1 MMDLKS
7 SMFVS
12 ASGMKAQ
19 GERIKLISQNIANSD
34 STAQTPGGE
43 PFRRKVLTFKN
54 YLDRGVDARVV
65 KVDKIGSDKSD
76 FELKYDPGHP
86 AANADGFVMMPNVNT
101 MIEMA
106 DMREAQRSYEA
117 NLSVIDISR
126 TLMMRTIQIL
136 RG

>member
-7 SMFVS
+7 SMLVS

-54 YLDRGVDARVV
+54 FLDRNADARVV

-76 FELKYDPGHP
+76 FELRYDPGHP
-86 AANADGFVMMPNVNT
+86 AANADGYVLMPNVNT

>member
-12 ASGMKAQ
+12 AAGMKAQ

-54 YLDRGVDARVV
+54 YLDRNVDARIV

-76 FELKYDPGHP
+76 FELRYDPGHP
-86 AANADGFVMMPNVNT
+86 AANGDGYVLMPNVNT
-101 MIEMA
+101 MIEMG

>member
-7 SMFVS
+7 SMMVS

-54 YLDRGVDARVV
+54 FLDRNADARVV

-76 FELKYDPGHP
+76 FELRYDPGHP
-86 AANADGFVMMPNVNT
+86 AANSDGYVLMPNVNT
-101 MIEMA
+101 MVEMA

>member
-12 ASGMKAQ
+12 AAGMKAQ
-19 GERIKLISQNIANSD
+19 GERIKMISQNIANSD

-54 YLDRGVDARVV
+54 YLDRNVDARVV

-76 FELKYDPGHP
+76 FELRYDPGHP
-86 AANADGFVMMPNVNT
+86 AANADGYVLMPNVNT

>member
-7 SMFVS
+7 SMLVS

-54 YLDRGVDARVV
+54 FLDRNADARVV

-76 FELKYDPGHP
+76 FELRYDPGHP
-86 AANADGFVMMPNVNT
+86 AANSDGYVLMPNVNT
-101 MIEMA
+101 MVEMA

>member
-54 YLDRGVDARVV
+54 YLDRGVAARVV

-76 FELKYDPGHP
+76 FELRYDPGHP
-86 AANADGFVMMPNVNT
+86 AANSDGYVMMPNVNT
-101 MIEMA
+101 MVEMA

>member
-7 SMFVS
+7 SMFIS

-19 GERIKLISQNIANSD
+19 GERIKLISQNVANAD

-43 PFRRKVLTFKN
+43 PFRRKVLTFRN
-54 YLDRGVDARVV
+54 YLDRNVDARMV

-76 FELKYDPGHP
+76 FQLRFDPGHP
-86 AANADGFVMMPNVNT
+86 AANADGYVMMPNVNM
-101 MIEMA
+101 MIEMG

>member
-7 SMFVS
+7 SMLVS

-54 YLDRGVDARVV
+54 YLDRGADAKMV

-76 FELKYDPGHP
+76 FELRYDPGHP
-86 AANADGFVMMPNVNT
+86 AANADGYVLMPNVNN

-126 TLMMRTIQIL
+126 TLLMRTIQIL

>member
-12 ASGMKAQ
+12 AAGMKAQ

-54 YLDRGVDARVV
+54 YLDRNVDARVV

-76 FELKYDPGHP
+76 FELRYDPGHP
-86 AANADGFVMMPNVNT
+86 AANADGYVMMPNVNT

>member
-54 YLDRGVDARVV
+54 FLDRNVDARVV

-86 AANADGFVMMPNVNT
+86 AANADGYVLMPNVNT

>member
-12 ASGMKAQ
+12 AAGMKAQ

-54 YLDRGVDARVV
+54 YLDRNVDARVV

-76 FELKYDPGHP
+76 FELRYDPGHP
-86 AANADGFVMMPNVNT
+86 AANADGYVMMPNVNT
-101 MIEMA
+101 MIEMT

>member
-7 SMFVS
+7 TMFVS
-12 ASGMKAQ
+12 AAGMKAQ

-54 YLDRGVDARVV
+54 YLDRDVDARLV

-76 FELKYDPGHP
+76 FELRYDPGHP
-86 AANADGFVMMPNVNT
+86 AANADGYVLMPNVNT
-101 MIEMA
+101 MVEMA

-126 TLMMRTIQIL
+126 TLMLRTIQIL

>member
-12 ASGMKAQ
+12 AAGMKAQ

-54 YLDRGVDARVV
+54 YLDRNVDARVV

-76 FELKYDPGHP
+76 FELRYDPGHP
-86 AANADGFVMMPNVNT
+86 AANADGYVLMPNVNT

>member
-12 ASGMKAQ
+12 AAGMKAQ

-54 YLDRGVDARVV
+54 YLDRNVDARVV

-76 FELKYDPGHP
+76 FELRYDPGHP
-86 AANADGFVMMPNVNT
+86 AANADGYVLMPNVNT
-101 MIEMA
+101 MIEMS

>member
-12 ASGMKAQ
+12 AAGMKAQ

-54 YLDRGVDARVV
+54 YLDRNVDARVV

-76 FELKYDPGHP
+76 FEMRYDPGHP
-86 AANADGFVMMPNVNT
+86 AANADGYVLMPNVNT

>member
-12 ASGMKAQ
+12 AAGMKAQ

-54 YLDRGVDARVV
+54 FLDRNVDARVV

-76 FELKYDPGHP
+76 FELRYDPGHP
-86 AANADGFVMMPNVNT
+86 AANADGYVLMPNVNT

>member
-1 MMDLKS
+1 MNLKA
-7 SMFVS
+7 SMLVS

-19 GERIKLISQNIANSD
+19 GERLKIISQNLANAD
-34 STAQTPGGE
+34 STSQTPGGE
-43 PFRRKVLTFKN
+43 PYRRKVISFRNL
-54 YLDRGVDARVV
+54 VDKAADAQMV
-65 KVDKIGSDKSD
+65 KVHRVGPDKSD
-76 FELKYDPGHP
+76 FDLRYDPGHP
-86 AANADGFVMMPNVNT
+86 AANADGYVLMPNVNG

-126 TLMMRTIQIL
+126 TLMLRTIQIL

>member
-1 MMDLKS
+1 MDLKS

-12 ASGMKAQ
+12 AAGMKAQ
-19 GERIKLISQNIANSD
+19 GERIKMISQNIANSD

-54 YLDRGVDARVV
+54 YLDRNVDARVV

-76 FELKYDPGHP
+76 FELRYDPGHP
-86 AANADGFVMMPNVNT
+86 AANADGYVLMPNVNT

>member
-34 STAQTPGGE
+34 STAQTPGEE

-76 FELKYDPGHP
+76 FELRYDPGHP
-86 AANADGFVMMPNVNT
+86 AANSDGYVMMPNVNT
-101 MIEMA
+101 MVEMA

>member
-12 ASGMKAQ
+12 AAGMKAQ

-54 YLDRGVDARVV
+54 YLDRNVDARVV

-76 FELKYDPGHP
+76 FELRYDPGHP
-86 AANADGFVMMPNVNT
+86 AANADGYVLMPNVNT
-101 MIEMA
+101 MVEMA

-126 TLMMRTIQIL
+126 TLMLRTIQIL